1 VRSVTIRAKLYAA
14 IVLTVLGPLATTGV
28 ALHGMAQMGD
38 RFDEVRA
45 RTDDESI
52 ARELKFAVTDMN
64 GWQTA
69 YGYDGG
75 RSRPQFVRSAAT
87 LRQDL
92 ELATE
97 RLRDPREQAL
107 LSTLEEEFVEFMKL
121 DAIAWRELRAG
132 REQRTKQIL
141 LGPEI
146 GRFRAMAGTAEQLAT
161 YETERAEAAAAE
173 FDDARDDARRR
184 LIAVGLG
191 AGVVIILLL
200 VAANDVAR
208 LALEGE
214 RRSRTRASVERP
226 GEEGPS

>member
-1 VRSVTIRAKLYAA
+1 MTIRAKLYAA

-28 ALHGMAQMGD
+28 ALYGMAEMGD

-45 RTDDESI
+45 RAEEESL
-52 ARELKFAVTDMN
+52 ARELKFAVTDTN

-75 RSRPQFVRSAAT
+75 RSRPQFIRSAAT
-87 LRQDL
+87 LREQI
-92 ELATE
+92 ELAAE
-97 RLRDPREQAL
+97 RLGDPNERAL
-107 LSTLEEEFVEFMKL
+107 VAELRTKLDQFTML
-121 DAIAWRELRAG
+121 DAIAWRELRSG
-132 REQRTKQIL
+132 HEQRTKRII

-146 GRFRAMAGTAEQLAT
+146 LHFRAMANTAERLAA
-161 YETERAEAAAAE
+161 YETEGAEAAAAA
-173 FDDARDDARRR
+173 FDEARDDARRR

-200 VAANDVAR
+200 VAANDVAK

-214 RRSRTRASVERP
+214 RSRTQAGAPRRGTEGRP
-226 GEEGPS
+226 